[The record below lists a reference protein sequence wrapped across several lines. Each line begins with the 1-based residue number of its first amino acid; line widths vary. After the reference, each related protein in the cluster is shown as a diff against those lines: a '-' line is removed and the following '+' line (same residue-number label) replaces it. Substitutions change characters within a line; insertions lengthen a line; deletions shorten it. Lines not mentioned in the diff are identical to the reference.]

1 MSNEYLQY
9 TIEDLH
15 HMVNLGV
22 RGNMVCDSI
31 YKQLMPDVV
40 DRFYSNLINNK
51 NPIDNKFYK
60 HMKINDVKDHNNIAS
75 DLPNKSE
82 DWQTDYFEDWDIII
96 DDGLIQDKGFDR
108 GYDFNGLRLLS
119 SYNKY
124 SRFPLYQP
132 YYKPTNR
139 LSDYGILNST
149 GPVGLKVLANRKF
162 EDLKVCYTDKYA
174 DKDLTCVFVIVD
186 IGKNSKVE
194 LKEFFE
200 NKDGCKIYNILYL
213 IRDGA
218 TLKLNR
224 QHDYSHKDKSMNVI
238 ESKFIQFPGSKLSY
252 EVFGEGSKHNQEIV
266 DVEIHDNCNTSVI
279 GTFNLYDKNVNNMY
293 VNVHHKKPGS
303 SSIVDVRTIGDDF
316 SHSSF
321 CGKINID
328 KIAEETFAHLEN
340 KNLMVSDSAVMVTE
354 PQLDINTKEVEC
366 SHGCTVSNYNKD
378 MLYYLQSRGVDN
390 IASEE
395 LLKECF
401 LKT

>member
-1 MSNEYLQY
+1 MSNINY
-9 TIEDLH
+9 TIDDLH

-22 RGNMVCDSI
+22 RGNMVCDNI
-31 YKQLMPDVV
+31 YKQMMPDVV
-40 DRFYSNLINNK
+40 DRYFDNLVTK
-51 NPIDNKFYK
+51 GNPVDNKFYK
-60 HMKINDVKDHNNIAS
+60 HMKINDAKNHINIAS
-75 DLPNKSE
+75 NSINKNE
-82 DWQTDYFEDWDIII
+82 DWKTDYLEDWDIII
-96 DDGLIQDKGFDR
+96 DDGLIQDKGFTKSYHNNR
-108 GYDFNGLRLLS
+108 GLRLLS

-132 YYKPTNR
+132 YFKPTNR
-139 LSDYGILNST
+139 ISDYGILNST
-149 GPVGLKVLANRKF
+149 GPVGFKVLNQRNF
-162 EDLKVCYTDKYA
+162 DDLKVCYTDKYA

-186 IGKNSKVE
+186 IGKNSNVN
-194 LKEFFE
+194 LKELFE

-213 IRDGA
+213 VRDGA
-218 TLKLNR
+218 TLKLSR
-224 QHDYSHKDKSMNVI
+224 QHDYNGKEQSMNII
-238 ESKFIQFPGSKLSY
+238 ESKIIQFPGSKLSY
-252 EVFGEGSKHNQEIV
+252 EVYGEGSKHNQEVI
-266 DVEIHDNCNTSVI
+266 DLEIHDNCSTSII
-279 GTFNLYDKNVNNMY
+279 GTFNLFDKNVNNMY
-293 VNVHHKKPGS
+293 VNVHHKKPNS

-328 KIAEETFAHLEN
+328 KIAENTFAHLEN
-340 KNLMVSDSAVMVTE
+340 KNLMVSDSAVMITE

-366 SHGCTVSNYNKD
+366 SHGCTVSNFNKD

>member
-1 MSNEYLQY
+1 MSDKSLNY
-9 TIEDLH
+9 TLEDLH
-15 HMVNLGV
+15 QLINL
-22 RGNMVCDSI
+22 RIRSNMLCDDI
-31 YKQLMPDVV
+31 YKKLMPDVV
-40 DRFYSNLINNK
+40 NLYFDDLRTKGNPVNN
-51 NPIDNKFYK
+51 NFYK
-60 HMKINDVKDHNNIAS
+60 HMKINDVITHSNIAS
-75 DLPNKSE
+75 QNYTKNDNLQKESLN
-82 DWQTDYFEDWDIII
+82 DWDLII
-96 DDGLIQDKGFDR
+96 DDGVVENIHYSHHSHRGLKLLNGF
-108 GYDFNGLRLLS
+108 
-119 SYNKY
+119 NKH

-132 YYKPTNR
+132 YYKPNNR

-149 GPVGLKVLANRKF
+149 GPVGYKIPNNSKF
-162 EDLKVCYTDKYA
+162 EDLKVCYTDSYA

-194 LKEFFE
+194 LKELFE

-224 QHDYSHKDKSMNVI
+224 QHDYSQKEQSINVI
-238 ESKFIQFPGSKLSY
+238 ESKFVQFPGSKLSY
-252 EVFGEGSKHNQEIV
+252 EVFGEGSKHNQEVV
-266 DVEIHDNCNTSVI
+266 DVEIHDDCNTSII

-293 VNVHHKKPGS
+293 VNIHHKKPGS

-340 KNLMVSDSAVMVTE
+340 KNLMVSDSAVMITE

-378 MLYYLQSRGVDN
+378 MLYYLQSRGVSD